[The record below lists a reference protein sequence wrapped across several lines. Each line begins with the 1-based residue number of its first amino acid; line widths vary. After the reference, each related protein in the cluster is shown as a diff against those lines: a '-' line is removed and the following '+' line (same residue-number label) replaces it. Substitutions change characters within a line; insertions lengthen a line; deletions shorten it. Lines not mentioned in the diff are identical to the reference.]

1 MFCGPVWIT
10 LLQALPAALV
20 TLTVGIAGW
29 FIARHQG
36 KVAQAKLKLDL
47 FDKRYPI
54 FLETWQIMSEVVF
67 KGTREKEYGLGNP
80 FSNFIPQARF
90 LFGERV
96 EKYLQEAATKWIRL
110 NALET
115 EIADNQPRA
124 PGIVQERRE
133 LKEWFEGQAKGG
145 VKNLF
150 APYLDFEKWK

>member
-1 MFCGPVWIT
+1 MCCGPVCIS
-10 LLQALPAALV
+10 LAQGIPAALV

-67 KGTREKEYGLGNP
+67 KGTREKNYGLGNP

-90 LFGERV
+90 LFGLIARR
-96 EKYLQEAATKWIRL
+96 KCDHDSHARIHSTRPRMLGIFPASAGKSK
-110 NALET
+110 NASRPRKCHLSG
-115 EIADNQPRA
+115 ARAQPVFPCR
-124 PGIVQERRE
+124 G
-133 LKEWFEGQAKGG
+133 L
-145 VKNLF
+145 
-150 APYLDFEKWK
+150 